1 MIVVGISVVVC
12 VVVVHV
18 VVVCVDKKKVDFGVD
33 VILVGV
39 IEIVAVDGLVLKEEV
54 VN

>member
-1 MIVVGISVVVC
+1 MIVVGIFVVVC
-12 VVVVHV
+12 VVVVPG

-33 VILVGV
+33 VILGGAN
-39 IEIVAVDGLVLKEEV
+39 EIVAVDGLVLKEEV